1 MDEDEV
7 GRVVR
12 QVNRVGEG
20 EDEGEG
26 ESGRVS
32 E

>member
-1 MDEDEV
+1 MRLV
-7 GRVVR
+7 G

-20 EDEGEG
+20 KGEGEG
-26 ESGRVS
+26 ENEGEDEGGRVS